1 MGAYTGML
9 FLHGHIADP
18 ALARS
23 LTADSPAARSPMPP
37 REPGHPSPGRSELS
51 RVCRRG
57 AIASVCGAT
66 ALSPFR

>member
-23 LTADSPAARSPMPP
+23 LAAESPAPQPVPA
-37 REPGHPSPGRSELS
+37 REPGHPSPRPDERALA
-51 RVCRRG
+51 CRHG